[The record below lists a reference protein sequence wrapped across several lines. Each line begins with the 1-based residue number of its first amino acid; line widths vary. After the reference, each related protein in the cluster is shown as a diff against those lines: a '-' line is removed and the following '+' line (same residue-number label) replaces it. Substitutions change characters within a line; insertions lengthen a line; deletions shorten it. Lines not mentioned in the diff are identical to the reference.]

1 MFLHFSRSNHLVYS
15 VLMTVVLLQIIL
27 DKI

>member
-1 MFLHFSRSNHLVYS
+1 MFLHFSRSNRLVYL
-15 VLMTVVLLQIIL
+15 VLIIVVLLQIIL